1 MARLKGPILFTG
13 GLGNI
18 RSIYNKKLKRYILST
33 KGGASKELIKNS
45 PAFVRTRENMSEF
58 TACGKW
64 ASQVRKGLLSISHL
78 FFGYYFSEIVK
89 LAKQIQLRD
98 ESHPKGSRSIESSK
112 IPILLTTLNFNRSHS
127 FNSVL
132 SDSPMISF
140 SEDKKKVTL
149 SLSQFKSYLR
159 IHWPNR
165 FDSYRIALVIAQ
177 LSDFVYSET
186 EAAFIPVIPDLEQLS
201 IITYSEWLPNNSEP
215 RDILLEALF
224 PEPALQQPGT
234 TVIVAMAIEIS
245 SSLLKPN
252 DSYTSPQG
260 TMKIV
265 ACFV

>member
-13 GLGNI
+13 SLGNI
-18 RSIYNKKLKRYILST
+18 RSIYNKKLKRYDLST
-33 KGGASKELIKNS
+33 KGRASKELIKNS
-45 PAFVRTRENMSEF
+45 PTFARTRENMSEF

-64 ASQVRKGLLSISHL
+64 ASQVRKSLLSISHL

-112 IPILLTTLNFNRSHS
+112 IPVLLTTLNFNRSHS
-127 FNSVL
+127 FDSVL
-132 SDSPMISF
+132 SDSPEITL
-140 SEDKKKVTL
+140 SEDKMKVTL
-149 SLSQFKSYLR
+149 TLTEFKSKLR

-177 LSDFVYSET
+177 LSDFVYSEI

-201 IITYSEWLPNNSEP
+201 VITNSEWLPNNSDP
-215 RDILLEALF
+215 RDILLDALF

-245 SSLLKPN
+245 SILLKPT
-252 DSYTSPQG
+252 DSYTSQQG
-260 TMKIV
+260 TLKIV
-265 ACFV
+265 ECFI